1 MGGEMKTNKADS
13 VYFAHMKIYANQNK
27 MQQECSTPNSGGKAQ
42 IIDIVWKRR
51 MQWIILLSLD
61 WTGELF
67 KYL

>member
-42 IIDIVWKRR
+42 IIDIV
-51 MQWIILLSLD
+51 
-61 WTGELF
+61 
-67 KYL
+67 